1 MDKQPL
7 ERITYSHYNPKRG
20 GHVYDVSGTRIFI
33 SSHEIQNMPPDI
45 GHQARLGDELLRR
58 AKEQRAKERVNSAV
72 PESHAYA
79 YTTMQIPAFPGE
91 GDNFVKLGKIAEE
104 IVGGMTKSKAQ
115 AIVDAAS
122 ARAFERMREDAQHFG
137 CGFVRTSR
145 KADGS
150 VTSEHVSPNDVF
162 NTATEKSGDGK
173 PLVAMAQAAIR
184 EPFPVAALERKHV
197 RGGLFVGP

>member
-7 ERITYSHYNPKRG
+7 ERIAYCYYNPKRG

-122 ARAFERMREDAQHFG
+122 ARAVKKMRDDAQHFG
-137 CGFVRTSR
+137 FGPRQGSIGGDVQACSDATR
-145 KADGS
+145 K
-150 VTSEHVSPNDVF
+150 PNSIHIK
-162 NTATEKSGDGK
+162 E
-173 PLVAMAQAAIR
+173 
-184 EPFPVAALERKHV
+184 FPAAALDHRHMH
-197 RGGLFVGP
+197 GGLFVKPRGP